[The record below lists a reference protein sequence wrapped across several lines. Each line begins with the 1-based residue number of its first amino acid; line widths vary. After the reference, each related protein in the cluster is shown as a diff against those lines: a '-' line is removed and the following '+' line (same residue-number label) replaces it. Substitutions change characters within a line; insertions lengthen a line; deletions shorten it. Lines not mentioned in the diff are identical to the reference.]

1 MVYQGGE
8 SSDNTIAEGDP
19 FTLIC
24 KVNFMSEVINGT
36 WHPEL
41 ILYDHNNREL
51 SLRENKTVTQNLV
64 RIDVVIN
71 ATIDMKRFRC
81 HVLYSDPPPG
91 AVKSNTSSH
100 FYASNPPSYT
110 SDSYIPVT
118 VQCEIIILFTITSR
132 PNFVFVSGSYIA
144 VSQD

>member
-1 MVYQGGE
+1 MTYHGE
-8 SSDNTIAEGDP
+8 ESKDNTVAEGDP

-24 KVNFMSEVINGT
+24 TVNFISEVVNGT

-41 ILYDHNNREL
+41 TLYDHNNIEL
-51 SLRENKTVTQNLV
+51 LLGDNETVTENLV
-64 RIDVVIN
+64 KTEVVIN
-71 ATIDMKRFRC
+71 ATMKSFRC
-81 HVLYSDPPPG
+81 NVWYTDPPPG

-118 VQCEIIILFTITSR
+118 VECK
-132 PNFVFVSGSYIA
+132 
-144 VSQD
+144 